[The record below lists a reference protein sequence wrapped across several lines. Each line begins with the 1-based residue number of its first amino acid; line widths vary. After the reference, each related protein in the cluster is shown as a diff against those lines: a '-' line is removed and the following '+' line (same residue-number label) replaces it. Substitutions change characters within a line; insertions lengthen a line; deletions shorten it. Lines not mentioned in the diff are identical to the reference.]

1 MSTRDLRSDIPL
13 TGWSAFAAAWLVIA
27 GAFNIV
33 SGATAVH
40 RGNNLE
46 GLFLFSSL
54 STWGWILLIIGLVQL
69 VAGWLVFTG
78 SSSGYTLGMVIAMV
92 AAFIWFFFVFT
103 APVAMLVGVI
113 LNGLVIYGLSIGSA
127 RAEGI

>member
-1 MSTRDLRSDIPL
+1 
-13 TGWSAFAAAWLVIA
+13 
-27 GAFNIV
+27 
-33 SGATAVH
+33 
-40 RGNNLE
+40 
-46 GLFLFSSL
+46 
-54 STWGWILLIIGLVQL
+54 
-69 VAGWLVFTG
+69 VFTG
-78 SSSGYTLGMVIAMV
+78 SSSGYTMGMVIAMV